1 MNNISFERRN
11 LLFLTVERNIYYPWK
26 HLFPAKYEFI
36 IRSSKSLI
44 DIISPNWHRFRII
57 IQKPR
62 VPRLSRSPFSFFF
75 FNFPWNLIPVNS
87 CASQLFIVAS
97 FFLFFQDREKKMGK
111 RLEKI
116 PFVIDTFPLSF
127 FILTISLGNFSPVLL
142 HYFVRGYTYIWNV
155 LTKRRRKA
163 RWNFSHDPWIAKPR
177 SRFTTLGS

>member
-1 MNNISFERRN
+1 METFVSCKIWIYHSKFQKFNWYYFSELASFPHN
-11 LLFLTVERNIYYPWK
+11 YP
-26 HLFPAKYEFI
+26 ETT
-36 IRSSKSLI
+36 SS
-44 DIISPNWHRFRII
+44 P
-57 IQKPR
+57 
-62 VPRLSRSPFSFFF
+62 SFKIAIFVFF

-127 FILTISLGNFSPVLL
+127 FILTISLENFPPVLL
-142 HYFVRGYTYIWNV
+142 HYFVRGYIYIWNV